1 MGKVLILDQVRTYQ
15 TIDVQPLAV
24 ALGAEIFGV
33 DLAKGLNKET
43 FNEIHQAWLDH
54 LVIFFRDQDITSEQF
69 LNFTKM
75 FGEIHTHPLMQ
86 GLEECP
92 EILEILKTEESTYTF
107 GNSWHTDQIFYR
119 QPAKASIL
127 YAKEV
132 PPHGGDTLFANMYAA
147 YDALSDGYRAMID
160 PLQVLNKGD
169 NYKRRKQT
177 GVAMSRAERYASGKT
192 AMKLKETPDENRVT
206 ESVHPLVRTHP
217 ETKRKSL
224 YISVNSETLV
234 DFGEAE
240 ADIIIDQ
247 LREHA
252 MKPELGCRFRWDVGS
267 IAMWD
272 NRCTQHYAIGDYQGS
287 RRRMHRLMVKGDK
300 PV

>member
-1 MGKVLILDQVRTYQ
+1 MLDQTRTYQ
-15 TIDVQPLAV
+15 TIDVKPLAG

-33 DLAKGLNKET
+33 DLSKGMNEET

-54 LVIFFRDQDITSEQF
+54 LVIFFRDQDITSQQF
-69 LNFTKM
+69 LTFVKK

-86 GLEECP
+86 GLDDCP
-92 EILEILKTEESTYTF
+92 EILEIIKTEDSTYTF
-107 GNSWHTDQIFYR
+107 GNSWHTDQIFTE

-132 PPHGGDTLFANMYAA
+132 PAYGGDTLFANMYAA
-147 YDALSDGYRAMID
+147 YDALSDGMKKMIGD
-160 PLQVLNKGD
+160 LQVLNKGD

-177 GVAMSRAERYASGKT
+177 GTAMSRAERYAQGNT
-192 AMKLKETPDENRVT
+192 PMKLKEKPDENRVT

-234 DFGEAE
+234 GFNEAE
-240 ADIIIDQ
+240 ADVIIDH
-247 LREHA
+247 LRDHA
-252 MKPELGCRFRWDVGS
+252 MKPEFGCRFRWEVGS

-272 NRCTQHYAIGDYQGS
+272 NRCTQHYAIGDYHGF